1 MMETCLGTP
10 GTTWKVGY
18 TLENHWTNWGTSTW
32 QSNFDWRVAT
42 ETMVIYGDLP
52 VKYGDFPFE
61 FPEGATVALWRSGA
75 NFDLGIHLFFR
86 TPKNMCHLG
95 FIIPTCDKVGH
106 KSNKQ
111 AKNEPHPNQASV
123 DIHLDPTSSSIHIH
137 SYSCLYVHSH
147 PFTSI
152 YVHLRPCK
160 ACTSIHLP
168 HDLSFETGNNWIVSK
183 HILRWKWLVYVCLT
197 VVPSPVHVKQP
208 SRNHRF

>member
-1 MMETCLGTP
+1 
-10 GTTWKVGY
+10 
-18 TLENHWTNWGTSTW
+18 
-32 QSNFDWRVAT
+32 
-42 ETMVIYGDLP
+42 MVNLP
-52 VKYGDFPFE
+52 VKDGDVPFK
-61 FPEGATVALWRSGA
+61 FPEGATCGWWRSGA
-75 NFDLGIHLFFR
+75 NFDLGIQPFFR
-86 TPKNMCHLG
+86 TPLFCVTWVSS
-95 FIIPTCDKVGH
+95 FQRCDKVGH

-147 PFTSI
+147 PFTPI

-183 HILRWKWLVYVCLT
+183 HILPWKWLVYVCLT
-197 VVPSPVHVKQP
+197 VVPSPVHLKQP
-208 SRNHRF
+208 SSNHRF